1 MNPQPLS
8 ARVTAFTY
16 DPRDARTPRER
27 SIDPKLDARHSSDRP
42 ATELTVILE
51 RWVAGDEEAFDDLL
65 PKVYG
70 ELRNL
75 AGRYLRRERPDH
87 TLTPTGLVHEAYLRL
102 LGTRLEGAVVEN
114 RVHFFA
120 VAARAM
126 RRILVDRA
134 RRYQAARRASPRD
147 RVALDVEAAWARI
160 EPPPAEILA
169 VDQALDQLRQ
179 VNPRQ
184 ADVVEMRYFGGL
196 TEDDVARALNVSRGT
211 VARDWRVARM
221 FLSRSL
227 SAGAESP
234 QEESVH

>member
-1 MNPQPLS
+1 MLDVSQMGGGT
-8 ARVTAFTY
+8 AGEVTVM
-16 DPRDARTPRER
+16 
-27 SIDPKLDARHSSDRP
+27 LG
-42 ATELTVILE
+42 
-51 RWVAGDEEAFDDLL
+51 RWVAGDAEAIDDLL

-70 ELRNL
+70 ELRQL
-75 AGRYLRRERPDH
+75 AGKYLKRERSDH

-102 LGTRLEGAVVEN
+102 LGTSLEGATVEN

-126 RRILVDRA
+126 RRILVEHA
-134 RRYQAARRASPRD
+134 RRYQAARRASPQD
-147 RVALDVEAAWARI
+147 RVALEDEALWARI

-169 VDQALDQLRQ
+169 VDQALDRLRK

-196 TEDDVARALNVSRGT
+196 TESDVARVLNVSRGT

-221 FLSRSL
+221 ILSRDL
-227 SAGAESP
+227 AAETTEGVGHAP
-234 QEESVH
+234 AV